1 MLTELHRNPAPPV
14 TRGRPPEVT
23 DAVDSLGAA
32 SGVANVIMQLA
43 WPEVGWGVRE
53 SRVDTGN
60 VYKRPLKRARTT
72 FQYLAVA
79 TLGSDEDK
87 RVYSEEV
94 HRIHREVFS
103 TPESR
108 VKYSA
113 NDPRLQMWVA
123 ACLYIGF
130 EDVFEWLHGPMTDS
144 DREAFYASAPSLG
157 TTLQVRP
164 EQWPATRAD
173 FEDYWREGMS
183 RIRFD
188 GPVREHLIG
197 LTELR
202 MLPQPTTLLF
212 GRINKWVTTGFLHR
226 AFRDELGLPWSPR
239 DQRRFELFLAVTAR
253 LNGLLPATVRTITYR
268 ILLVDL
274 RWRLTT
280 GRSLM

>member
-1 MLTELHRNPAPPV
+1 MITELHRNPAPAV
-14 TRGRPPEVT
+14 ARSSPPAVT

-32 SGVANVIMQLA
+32 SGVANVIMQLS

-79 TLGSDEDK
+79 TLGTDEDK
-87 RVYSEEV
+87 HVYREEV
-94 HRIHREVFS
+94 TRIHRRVHS

-113 NDPRLQMWVA
+113 LDPKLQMWVA

-130 EDVFEWLHGPMTDS
+130 EDVFEWLHGPMTDT

-173 FEDYWREGMS
+173 FDEYWREGMS
-183 RIRFD
+183 RIHFD
-188 GPVREHLIG
+188 APVREHLVG

-202 MLPQPTTLLF
+202 MLPQPATLLF
-212 GRINKWVTTGFLHR
+212 GGIAKWVTTGFLHR
-226 AFRDELGLPWSPR
+226 EFRDALGLPWSPR
-239 DQRRFELFLAVTAR
+239 DQRRFEAFLAVTAR
-253 LNGLLPATVRTITYR
+253 LNGLLPESVRTITYR
-268 ILLVDL
+268 VLLLDL
-274 RWRLTT
+274 KWRLRT
-280 GRSLM
+280 GRPLM

>member
-1 MLTELHRNPAPPV
+1 M
-14 TRGRPPEVT
+14 
-23 DAVDSLGAA
+23 
-32 SGVANVIMQLA
+32 
-43 WPEVGWGVRE
+43 
-53 SRVDTGN
+53 
-60 VYKRPLKRARTT
+60 
-72 FQYLAVA
+72 
-79 TLGSDEDK
+79 
-87 RVYSEEV
+87 
-94 HRIHREVFS
+94 
-103 TPESR
+103 
-108 VKYSA
+108 KYSA

-144 DREAFYASAPSLG
+144 DREAFYQSAPTLG

-173 FEDYWREGMS
+173 FEGYWREGMS

-188 GPVREHLIG
+188 GPVRDHLVG

-226 AFRDELGLPWSPR
+226 GFRDELGLPWSPR
-239 DQRRFELFLAVTAR
+239 DQRRFERFLDLTAR
-253 LNGLLPATVRTITYR
+253 LNALLPEAVRTITYR
-268 ILLVDL
+268 ILLMDL
-274 RWRLTT
+274 KWRLRT

>member
-1 MLTELHRNPAPPV
+1 M
-14 TRGRPPEVT
+14 
-23 DAVDSLGAA
+23 
-32 SGVANVIMQLA
+32 
-43 WPEVGWGVRE
+43 
-53 SRVDTGN
+53 
-60 VYKRPLKRARTT
+60 
-72 FQYLAVA
+72 A

-253 LNGLLPATVRTITYR
+253 LNALLPATVRTITYR

>member
-1 MLTELHRNPAPPV
+1 MHRNPAPPV

-253 LNGLLPATVRTITYR
+253 LNALLPATVRTITYR